1 MIHNDNEQK
10 RKGVETTLERTWEL
24 FDAVQHYVSDEASP
38 GHDRPDFAARA
49 QELVPDSQDESR
61 RVLDRANLE
70 KVAELIHSCTSC
82 QLSLTRVHAV
92 PGEGVLNARL
102 MVIGEGPGADEDT
115 TGKPF
120 VGRAGKYLDAWLSAI
135 NLSRTENTYIT
146 NIVKCRPPGNRD
158 PLPEEVQACLPYL
171 KRQIALV
178 KPDAILC
185 LGRVAAHVLLSREDA
200 LRDLRAVIHRFEGIP
215 LVVTYHPAAV
225 LRNLQLRAPVWDD
238 LKRVAELVGMPLN
251 RTGR

>member
-10 RKGVETTLERTWEL
+10 RKGVETTLERTWNL

-146 NIVKCRPPGNRD
+146 NIVKCRPPGNSRGR
-158 PLPEEVQACLPYL
+158 PPGCWPS
-171 KRQIALV
+171 
-178 KPDAILC
+178 AI
-185 LGRVAAHVLLSREDA
+185 SRSTWNGSKSGKEPG
-200 LRDLRAVIHRFEGIP
+200 LWNWPPGSSIS
-215 LVVTYHPAAV
+215 
-225 LRNLQLRAPVWDD
+225 
-238 LKRVAELVGMPLN
+238 
-251 RTGR
+251 